1 MPSDTSQPRALG
13 REPMDSRALAN
24 GLRARA
30 DGLSGS
36 TDIAW
41 RKTMHGL
48 PSALSALPSAAF
60 PYNSRHGQ
68 VSVDRG
74 LPVSC
79 GVGRGVWVMAGCHRE
94 TLVGAAP

>member
-1 MPSDTSQPRALG
+1 MSQWA
-13 REPMDSRALAN
+13 
-24 GLRARA
+24 
-30 DGLSGS
+30 SGVSQWASGASQWASGVSQWASSS

-41 RKTMHGL
+41 RKAMHGL
-48 PSALSALPSAAF
+48 PSALAALPSAAV

-79 GVGRGVWVMAGCHRE
+79 GVGCGVWVMAGCHRE
-94 TLVGAAP
+94 TPVGAAP